1 MKKILITLFLFLLFP
16 KVISAHSG
24 RTDSSGC
31 HNCYTGSCAGEYH
44 CHNGGYSSG
53 SSSSLYTPPKPRPL
67 NPTNGQYETKVSS
80 SNWCYYDVHFSWTGA
95 YLTDGYSVNMSKTAG
110 LDPGPKADTQN
121 SYYDFINFASGKWYV
136 NLKSINSSYGASA
149 DQVTYWEVTLPPLVP
164 KLEAYI
170 DGSSLNYSL
179 SCLSKVEGPDFFID
193 YLETNRHLAQASIPI
208 PSSFNS
214 TSIVLKGWDKKGK
227 EYSQTLTYN
236 LPQPTSSVIVAD
248 SQTTNDDYDI
258 YVGLFALT
266 VLVGGYWFYKKIA

>member
-1 MKKILITLFLFLLFP
+1 MKKVLITLFLILLFP
-16 KVISAHSG
+16 KSASAHSG
-24 RTDSSGC
+24 RTDSFGC

-53 SSSSLYTPPKPRPL
+53 YSSSLYTPKPRPL
-67 NPTNGQYETKVSS
+67 NPTNAKYETKVSS

-95 YLTDGYSVNMSKTAG
+95 YLADGYSLNMSRTAG

-121 SYYDFINFASGKWYV
+121 SYYDFTNFAPGKWYV
-136 NLKSINSSYGASA
+136 NLKSVNSSYGTSAS
-149 DQVTYWEVTLPPLVP
+149 QVTYWELALPPLLP

-179 SCLSKVEGPDFFID
+179 ACLSKVEGPDFFTS
-193 YLETNRHLAQASIPI
+193 YLETSRHLAQASIPI
-208 PSSFNS
+208 PSSFDS

-236 LPQPTSSVIVAD
+236 PPQPTRSVVVAD
-248 SQTTNDDYDI
+248 SQTNDDGTLL
-258 YVGLFALT
+258 GLGVIAL
-266 VLVGGYWFYKKIA
+266 LFGGWWLYKKVL